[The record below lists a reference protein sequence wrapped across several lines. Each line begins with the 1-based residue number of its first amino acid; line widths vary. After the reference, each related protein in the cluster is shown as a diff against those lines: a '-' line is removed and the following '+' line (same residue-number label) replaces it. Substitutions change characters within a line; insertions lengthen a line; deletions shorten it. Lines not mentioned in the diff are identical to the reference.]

1 MKKTIIFYLLTF
13 LMLLNNALK
22 AQVIDNVSTIKNINS
37 DKYFRFNY
45 DNDYFTATDEY
56 YTQGILL
63 ELIHP
68 NLQLNPFNK
77 LLFKSKE
84 NSNKYGIRIDSYGY
98 TATSISTH
106 AIRYGDRPFCGNLS
120 LSFFIISVD
129 SAKKQ
134 RISTTLTAGVMGSK
148 AGGKEMQVKI
158 HTWLKNIIPV
168 GWEYQI
174 ANDLILNYQLN
185 YEKELMN
192 YKDLFLINSN
202 SELKIGTHDDK
213 IKTGINFMLG
223 RFNNPYLSVNKMNKN
238 KFNYHF
244 YGQLLTGFTA
254 YDATLQGGLFNRNSP
269 YTIAA
274 KDITRFTLQGDF
286 GVSLNFKKLYLE
298 YTQSFI
304 SKEFKTGYLHR
315 YGGVR
320 IGVGF

>member
-1 MKKTIIFYLLTF
+1 MKKTIIFYLL
-13 LMLLNNALK
+13 LLFTSVK

-68 NLQLNPFNK
+68 KLALNPFNY
-77 LLFKSKE
+77 LLIKPKQNDF
-84 NSNKYGIRIDSYGY
+84 KYGVRFDHYGY

-106 AIRYGDRPFCGNLS
+106 SIRYGDRPFCGNLS
-120 LSFFIISVD
+120 VSSFVIALD
-129 SAKKQ
+129 SAKKR
-134 RISTTLTAGVMGSK
+134 RISSTFTVGVMGSK
-148 AGGKEMQVKI
+148 AGGKEMQVQI

-174 ANDLILNYQLN
+174 GNDLILDYQIN
-185 YEKELMN
+185 YEKKLVN
-192 YKDLFLINSN
+192 YNDLFLINSN
-202 SELKIGTHDDK
+202 SELKIGTHTDR

-223 RFNNPYLSVNKMNKN
+223 RFHNPYLPVNKSEK
-238 KFNYHF
+238 KTFNYHL

-254 YDATLQGGLFNRNSP
+254 YDATLQGGIFNRNSP

-274 KDITRFTLQGDF
+274 KDITRLTLQGDF
-286 GVSLNFKKLYLE
+286 GISLNFKKLYLE

-304 SKEFKTGYLHR
+304 TKEFKTGYLHR